1 MSTTA
6 TVPRT
11 VSDSAAAA
19 VIDAFMTPHE
29 TDTPLIRLGEF
40 GDGGYLVPDD
50 LRGIA
55 ACYSPGVS
63 EQASFEM
70 DMAKRG
76 IPSFMADASVDR
88 PPLDVPGARFV
99 RKFLGDRDEG
109 QYMTL
114 ASWVAETDPDPKADL
129 LLQMDIEGGE
139 YATLAAAPRDLLRR
153 FRMIVIEWHHLP
165 SVLTKPRFTARALA
179 AIEALR
185 EDFVTV
191 HLHPN
196 NVSGSV
202 EIEGQAIPRV
212 VEATLLRRDRAA
224 GLRPARDLPHPLD
237 RRHNPRRPALALPE
251 RWLGDAGAS
260 LLQSNRGAR
269 AQSAIEERSA

>member
-1 MSTTA
+1 MAVTNPA
-6 TVPRT
+6 PRT
-11 VSDSAAAA
+11 VIDAQAAA
-19 VIDAFMTPHE
+19 VIDAFMTPYE
-29 TDTPLIRLGEF
+29 TDTPLIRLGDF

-76 IPSFMADASVDR
+76 IASFMADASVAH
-88 PPLDVPGARFV
+88 PPLDVPGAQFV
-99 RKFLGDRDEG
+99 AKFLGDTDKG
-109 QYMTL
+109 QFMTL
-114 ASWVAETDPDPKADL
+114 ASWVAKTDPTPEADL
-129 LLQMDIEGGE
+129 LLQMDIEGAE

-165 SVLTKPRFTARALA
+165 SVLTKPRFMAPALA
-179 AIEALR
+179 VVEKLR

-196 NVSGSV
+196 NVAGSV

-212 VEATLLRRDRAA
+212 VEATLLRRDRAT
-224 GLRPARDLPHPLD
+224 GLRPARALPHALD
-237 RRHNPRRPALALPE
+237 RRHNPKRPALALPM
-251 RWLGDAGAS
+251 RWLG
-260 LLQSNRGAR
+260 
-269 AQSAIEERSA
+269 

>member
-1 MSTTA
+1 MAVTKPA
-6 TVPRT
+6 PRT
-11 VSDSAAAA
+11 VIDAQAAA
-19 VIDAFMTPHE
+19 VIDAFMTPQE
-29 TDTPLIRLGEF
+29 GDKPLIRLGDF

-76 IPSFMADASVDR
+76 IPSFMADASVTH
-88 PPLDVPGARFV
+88 PPLDVPGAQFV
-99 RKFLGDRDEG
+99 AKFLGDKDEG
-109 QYMTL
+109 QFMTL
-114 ASWVAETDPDPKADL
+114 ASWVAKTDPAPGADL
-129 LLQMDIEGGE
+129 LLQMDIEGAE
-139 YATLAAAPRDLLRR
+139 YATLGAAPRDLLRR

-165 SVLTKPRFTARALA
+165 SVLTKPRFMAPALA
-179 AIEALR
+179 LVEKLR

-196 NVSGSV
+196 NVAGSV

-212 VEATLLRRDRAA
+212 VEATLLRRDRLTC
-224 GLRPARDLPHPLD
+224 LRPAHALPHPLD
-237 RRHNPRRPALALPE
+237 RRHNPKRPALALPE
-251 RWLGDAGAS
+251 RW
-260 LLQSNRGAR
+260 RGGNPT
-269 AQSAIEERSA
+269 ERG